1 MSSPSKQTYSVCCFF
16 RRKFK
21 FTEAEA
27 PADIKALFQSYSENG
42 VMTVEHLQ
50 KFLNEVQL
58 GQDEKVVTREEAES
72 LMESIIR
79 EFKHLHVFRHKV
91 LNIETFFR
99 YLFSDSNSALFSAD
113 KVPITSLS
121 SLSLS
126 ISVFSFFLLILFS
139 HAFLFRHPPMSFCLF
154 QKNDT
159 LK

>member
-27 PADIKALFQSYSENG
+27 PADIKALFHNYSENG
-42 VMTVEHLQ
+42 VMTVERLQ

-58 GQDEKVVTREEAES
+58 GQYEEVTTREEAES

-79 EFKHLHVFRHKV
+79 EFQHLHILRHKV

-113 KVPITSLS
+113 KVPITPLS
-121 SLSLS
+121 PLSLYLHS
-126 ISVFSFFLLILFS
+126 LFFL
-139 HAFLFRHPPMSFCLF
+139 
-154 QKNDT
+154 
-159 LK
+159 

>member
-58 GQDEKVVTREEAES
+58 GGQDEKVVTREEAES

-126 ISVFSFFLLILFS
+126 VSVFSFFLLILLS
-139 HAFLFRHPPMSFCLF
+139 HAFWFRHPPMSFCLF
-154 QKNDT
+154 QKIQR
-159 LK
+159 